1 MFPSNLPKCLKWLQN
16 RKLFVYFVV
25 GFRYFSHNFR
35 WVSLYSGFCK
45 VKFNRLLTLQAKIS
59 RIPKS
64 AFPYLGRHFSLV
76 PRALFPGFG
85 GGAAPSPKPWKSALG
100 TRLATLGKVLKT
112 LLNKKAKNIVLVRS
126 FELGTWLIFAKKF

>member
-25 GFRYFSHNFR
+25 GFRYFSQSFR
-35 WVSLYSGFCK
+35 WVPLYSGFCK

-64 AFPYLGRHFSLV
+64 AFPYLGRHFTLV

-85 GGAAPSPKPWKSALG
+85 GGAAPPPKPWKSALG

>member
-25 GFRYFSHNFR
+25 GFRYFSQNFR
-35 WVSLYSGFCK
+35 WVPLYSGFYK

-85 GGAAPSPKPWKSALG
+85 GGAAPPPKPWKSALG